1 MEITEVEIF
10 PFDTKDMGGNTVAI
24 ADLTFD
30 NALKIKSFKLIESKS
45 GGLFVTYPSQRGKDG
60 SFYDIVI
67 VQDKELQKAIRDRIV
82 EEYKKS

>member
-10 PFDTKDMGGNTVAI
+10 PFDTKEMGGNTIAI
-24 ADLTFD
+24 ADVTFD
-30 NALKIKSFKLIESKS
+30 NVIKIKSFKIIESKS

-67 VQDKELQKAIRDRIV
+67 VKDKELQKEIRNRIV